1 MKCDVCGRDNPPEAR
16 FCANCGAALTA
27 APVQAPAPATPP
39 AAPAAPGEYAG
50 FWIRLGAAVI
60 DYLILTVVSF
70 LIAFPMR
77 FAAFGSLSFLP
88 GFGFPLYWVYHWLF
102 IGLIGQTPG
111 KMAVGVR
118 VVNAGGAK
126 PGLGIAALREIL
138 GKFISF
144 CIILLGFIWI
154 AFDGKKQG
162 WHDRI
167 AGTYV
172 VRVVRT

>member
-50 FWIRLGAAVI
+50 FWIRLGAVAI
-60 DYLILTVVSF
+60 DGIIVFGIAGILSPLIYLLHHVSPIIG
-70 LIAFPMR
+70 LVNIV
-77 FAAFGSLSFLP
+77 
-88 GFGFPLYWVYHWLF
+88 PLFYFWLF
-102 IGLIGQTPG
+102 TGLAGQTPG

-118 VVNAGGAK
+118 VVNSEGAK